1 MSLRRG
7 TKRLAVV
14 FGVAGIFAG
23 AVAAYSA
30 AAAAPSVHLPIAPV
44 KKCGDPVVFQQPSS
58 TAAVLAKLPK
68 KIRTWYQPYYSA
80 VTASPWSNWKGKKG
94 PWKIG
99 VINFPVDNPWQVG
112 VMGELNKEFAIA
124 KKKGLVKGSLDVY
137 VQPDF
142 ATATPDQQ
150 IAALQQMVRSGVDLV
165 ILHPLDTFAETA
177 AIDAAGSAGVP
188 VIQMANVDANSKYS
202 INDISVNQPVGI
214 SEWLKMYSNMGWFK
228 GNKTYNTFEMR
239 GVQGNDYETTV
250 HDSWVAATAP
260 CKGINVVN
268 TLWGNW
274 SPTTSKTVTL
284 SFLSSYPGTIDFIE
298 HGGAMQS
305 GIIEAYETVG
315 KTVPPMQMGG
325 TTGGDLNWWC
335 SHPSYKSI
343 GYEFSGKQ
351 VGYTLFDVA
360 TRMLAGKGI
369 KLRDLSFP
377 AVKITAANVCKYAP
391 PGGKSVGVTYVGDV
405 NVPENSWVGGKETNL
420 DYFFK
425 KPGSPMGDK

>member
-1 MSLRRG
+1 MRLRRG

-14 FGVAGIFAG
+14 CGIVGIFGG
-23 AVAAYSA
+23 AVAGYSSA
-30 AAAAPSVHLPIAPV
+30 AAPPSAHLPIATV
-44 KKCGDPVVFQQPSS
+44 KKCGDPVVFQQPAS
-58 TAAVLAKLPK
+58 TAKVLAALPK
-68 KIRTWYQPYYSA
+68 NIQKWYQPYYSA
-80 VTASPWSNWKGKKG
+80 VTASPWAHWKGKKG

-112 VMGELNKEFAIA
+112 VMGELKKEFARA
-124 KKKGLVKGSLDVY
+124 KAKGLVKGSLDVY
-137 VQPDF
+137 VQPSF

-150 IAALQQMVRSGVDLV
+150 IAALQQMVRNGVQLV
-165 ILHPLDTFAETA
+165 ILHPLDTLAETA
-177 AIDAAGSAGVP
+177 AIDAAGKAGVP
-188 VIQMANVDANSKYS
+188 VIQMANVDTQSKYS

-214 SEWLKMYSNMGWFK
+214 SEWLKEYVAKGWFT
-228 GNKTYNTFEMR
+228 GSKTYNTVEMR

-250 HDSWVAATAP
+250 HDSWVAATQP
-260 CKGINVVN
+260 CKGIDLVG
-268 TLWGNW
+268 TLYGNW
-274 SPTTSKTVTL
+274 SPTTSKTAMLT
-284 SFLSSYPGTIDFIE
+284 FLASYTGNIDFIE
-298 HGGAMQS
+298 HGGAMSS
-305 GIIEAYETVG
+305 GIIEAYQTVN
-315 KTVPPMQMGG
+315 KPVPPMQMGG

-335 SHPSYKSI
+335 ANPSYQSV

-377 AVKITAANVCKYAP
+377 AVKITASNVCKYAP

-405 NVPENSWVGGKETNL
+405 NVPENSWVGGSEKNL
-420 DYFFK
+420 DFFFN